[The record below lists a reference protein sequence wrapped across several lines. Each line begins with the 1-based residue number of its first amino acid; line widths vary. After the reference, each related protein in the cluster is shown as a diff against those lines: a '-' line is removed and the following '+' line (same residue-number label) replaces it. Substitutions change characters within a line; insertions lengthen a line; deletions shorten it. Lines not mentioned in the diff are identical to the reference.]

1 MKISKIIIIVT
12 TLFVL
17 SGCTRES
24 ENVCKDIDYADYDG
38 TGILLNGK
46 TPDNGLA
53 MSNLDGTLVHSWVSV
68 DNPNKV
74 IIFLENGDYIEIIA
88 DDHHETRM
96 YGGTYEINDS
106 WTEVVVIIYVNGEIL
121 QENHYTFIQEYNI
134 NNQIEYLELV
144 NDEGIVEKFT
154 SAPN

>member
-1 MKISKIIIIVT
+1 MKISKIIIIT
-12 TLFVL
+12 ITLFVF

-38 TGILLNGK
+38 IGILLNGK
-46 TPDNGLA
+46 TSDNDLT
-53 MSNLDGTLVHSWVSV
+53 MSNLDGTLVRSWRSI

-88 DDHHETRM
+88 DGNHETRM
-96 YGGTYEINDS
+96 YGGTYVINES
-106 WTEVVVIIYVNGEIL
+106 WTEVVVITYANGEIF

-134 NNQIEYLELV
+134 DNQIEYLELV
-144 NDEGIVEKFT
+144 NDEGIVERFT
-154 SAPN
+154 GDPN